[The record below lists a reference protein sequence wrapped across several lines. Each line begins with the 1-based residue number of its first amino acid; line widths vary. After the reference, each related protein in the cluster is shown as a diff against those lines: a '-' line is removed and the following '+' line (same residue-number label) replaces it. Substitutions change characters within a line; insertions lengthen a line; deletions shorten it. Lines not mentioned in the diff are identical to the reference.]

1 MITFILTQNNIPLA
15 NTRNPLSTPANAA
28 QPTTNHTRRQRILP
42 SAPSVP
48 APEPP
53 ASKRR
58 KLEGAPFAEI
68 KRGCPTEKIVST
80 STSSVSPVSSETL
93 VGEHRVKRERSI
105 SPDLSAV
112 PQPITSGSKRYAPLP
127 PECRT
132 SQPKYKTARNA
143 WARKEQE
150 ALKRLGLKVVRT
162 FIRFVVHHSA
172 CRSLTCRFPR
182 EDGMAIDW

>member
-1 MITFILTQNNIPLA
+1 MITFILTQDNIPLA

-28 QPTTNHTRRQRILP
+28 QSTSNQTRIQRNLP
-42 SAPSVP
+42 SAPLVP

-53 ASKRR
+53 APKRR
-58 KLEGAPFAEI
+58 KLEGASFAEI

-80 STSSVSPVSSETL
+80 LTSSVSPVSSETL
-93 VGEHRVKRERSI
+93 VGEHRIKRERSI

-112 PQPITSGSKRYAPLP
+112 PQLITSGSKRYAPLP

-132 SQPKYKTARNA
+132 SQAKYKTARNA

-172 CRSLTCRFPR
+172 LPFSHMSFP
-182 EDGMAIDW
+182 